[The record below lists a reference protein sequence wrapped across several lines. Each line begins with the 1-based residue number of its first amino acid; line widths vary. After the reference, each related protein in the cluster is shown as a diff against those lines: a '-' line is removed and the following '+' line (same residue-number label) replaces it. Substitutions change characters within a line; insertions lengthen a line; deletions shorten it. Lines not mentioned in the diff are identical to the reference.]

1 MRGGFH
7 FVLILGMLFVA
18 FFVIIFRFLIVDDVT
33 FAFVFMFVAFLGIVR
48 TEAFGADEG
57 RQMFNVGNQIL
68 SSLIESQGIGV
79 ELLQVVEK
87 VERVAGLI
95 PCVHFLDDR

>member
-1 MRGGFH
+1 
-7 FVLILGMLFVA
+7 
-18 FFVIIFRFLIVDDVT
+18 
-33 FAFVFMFVAFLGIVR
+33 MFVAFLDIVR

-79 ELLQVVEK
+79 EL
-87 VERVAGLI
+87 
-95 PCVHFLDDR
+95 F